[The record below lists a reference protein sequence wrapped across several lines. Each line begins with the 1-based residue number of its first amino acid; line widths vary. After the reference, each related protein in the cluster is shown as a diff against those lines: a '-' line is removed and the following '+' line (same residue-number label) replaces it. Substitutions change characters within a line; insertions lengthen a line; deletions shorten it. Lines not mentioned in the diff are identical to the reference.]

1 MLLFNNRSLG
11 LSDIHLGRGDLQ
23 DACVNPWSEVPTAT
37 AALSEFLGTMTLSVA
52 PRLAAENPTLANN
65 DPVYLALVISAM
77 VVVTVHACLGFSGEK
92 TYSNNSA
99 FPFQFKHTM

>member
-1 MLLFNNRSLG
+1 MG

-77 VVVTVHACLGFSGEK
+77 VVVTVHACLGFSGD
-92 TYSNNSA
+92 
-99 FPFQFKHTM
+99 KHILATTVRFLFILSTL